1 MSVVTCL
8 EVSDRRY
15 PFELDTNLLKG
26 GLSFLSSQYGWA
38 ANNVVNYEVVLANA
52 TIVNANKDENQ
63 GKEDLSLSDKKQM
76 EEKPLTDKC
85 QTCSTPSKEA
95 AITSAL

>member
-1 MSVVTCL
+1 MLVVTCL
-8 EVSDRRY
+8 GVSWVTY
-15 PFELDTNLLKG
+15 CPFSELNIDLVKG

-63 GKEDLSLSDKKQM
+63 GKGDPLLSER
-76 EEKPLTDKC
+76 EE
-85 QTCSTPSKEA
+85 
-95 AITSAL
+95 